1 MKDYTKYKD
10 TELVKLL
17 TECDDMA
24 FREIYNRYNQLL
36 YIFAYRKLNNEQ
48 EAQDVVHDVFAWMFE
63 KGKNI
68 DLKLSLSSY
77 LYKSV
82 LNRIYDKFRKND
94 LFQRYILENKHFID
108 LENRETDYL
117 IREKDITLLI
127 ENEISN
133 MSPRMQEVYRLKYY
147 NYLDNNQIAEELN
160 ISLETVKT
168 HLKLATRHLRKNVS
182 LIVFLFH
189 IINR

>member
-17 TECDDMA
+17 TERDDMA
-24 FREIYNRYNQLL
+24 FREIYTRYNQLL
-36 YIFAYRKLNNEQ
+36 YIFAFRKLNNEQ
-48 EAQDVVHDVFAWMFE
+48 EAQDVVHDVFAWLFE
-63 KGKNI
+63 KGKNV
-68 DLKLSLSSY
+68 DLKHSLSSY
-77 LYKSV
+77 LYRSV
-82 LNRIYDKFRKND
+82 LNKIYDRFRKND
-94 LFQRYILENKHFID
+94 LFQRYIVENKHFID
-108 LENRETDYL
+108 IESKETDYL
-117 IREKDITLLI
+117 IREKDIMLLI

-160 ISLETVKT
+160 ISSETVKT
-168 HLKLATRHLRKNVS
+168 HLKLATRHLKKNVS
-182 LIVFLFH
+182 LIVFLLH

>member
-17 TECDDMA
+17 TERDDMA

-36 YIFAYRKLNNEQ
+36 YLFAYRKLNNEQ

-68 DLKLSLSSY
+68 DLKHSLSSY